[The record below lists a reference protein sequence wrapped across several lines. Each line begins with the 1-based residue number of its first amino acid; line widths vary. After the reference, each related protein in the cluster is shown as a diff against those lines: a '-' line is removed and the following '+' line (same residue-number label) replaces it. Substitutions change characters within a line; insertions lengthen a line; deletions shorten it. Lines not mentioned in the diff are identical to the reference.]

1 MRYIIIGLGIYGTN
15 LAVDLTRMGHEVI
28 GADKDASIVEAIKDS
43 ISTAYI
49 LDGLDE
55 SSLMMLPLSSA
66 DVVIV
71 AIGEDF
77 GASVR
82 TVALLKKAGVKHIYA
97 RAADALHQ
105 SVLEGFHVDRILTP
119 EQHAA
124 ASLVW
129 EISLGTNVESLR
141 IAGDTYVFR
150 FGAPSFF
157 HGLRYS
163 DLHLEKDYQLSLI
176 GVSRNAQLTNIL
188 GMNVTK
194 ARLLDLSADADAKVS
209 EGDILTVSGTID
221 AFRALCRAVS

>member
-1 MRYIIIGLGIYGTN
+1 MRYIIIGLGIYGSN
-15 LAVDLTRMGHEVI
+15 LAVDLTKMGHEVI
-28 GADKDASIVEAIKDS
+28 GADRDAAIVESIKDS

-49 LDGLDE
+49 LDAIDE
-55 SSLMMLPLSSA
+55 SALMMLPLSSA

-105 SVLEGFHVDRILTP
+105 SVLEGFHIDRILTP
-119 EQHAA
+119 EQRAA

-129 EISLGTNVESLR
+129 EISLGSEVESLR
-141 IAGDTYVFR
+141 IAGDVYVFR
-150 FGAPSFF
+150 FGAPKFF

-163 DLHLEKDYQLSLI
+163 DLHLEKDYRLRLI
-176 GVSRNAQLTNIL
+176 GVSRNERLSNIL

-194 ARLLDLSADADAKVS
+194 ARMLDLAADADARVS
-209 EGDILTVSGTID
+209 EGDILTVSGSVD

>member
-1 MRYIIIGLGIYGTN
+1 MRYIIIGLGIYGSN

-28 GADKDASIVEAIKDS
+28 GADRDASIVEAIKDS

-49 LDGLDE
+49 LESIDE
-55 SSLMMLPLSSA
+55 SALMMLPLSSA

-97 RAADALHQ
+97 RAADALHE
-105 SVLEGFHVDRILTP
+105 SILEGFHVDRILTP

-124 ASLVW
+124 ADLVW
-129 EISLGTNVESLR
+129 EIAIGSNVDSLR

-150 FGAPSFF
+150 FGAPAFF

-163 DLHLEKDYQLSLI
+163 DLHLEKDYQLRLI
-176 GVSRNAQLTNIL
+176 GVSRNEDLTNML

-194 ARLLDLSADADAKVS
+194 ARMLDLGADADARVG
-209 EGDILTVSGTID
+209 EGDILTVAGSID